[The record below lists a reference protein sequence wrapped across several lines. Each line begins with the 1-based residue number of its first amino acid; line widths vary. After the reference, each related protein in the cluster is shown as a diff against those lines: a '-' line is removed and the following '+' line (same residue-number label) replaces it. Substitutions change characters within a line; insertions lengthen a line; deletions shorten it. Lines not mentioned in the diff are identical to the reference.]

1 MKIENESYSTFSHAF
16 AIFAYQ
22 MVGNDVISRVAVF
35 DDVESDK
42 ELPIGAGA
50 GHFADGFVVFVEDF
64 ALDGADDALAVL
76 ALGTVSEFVS
86 FGPFH
91 DQFIRK
97 FTFFLL
103 DKGLNLTLV
112 AVFVE
117 SVDGK
122 RSDGLFAVKRDG
134 KLFQFHFSAR
144 RENVTFGFV
153 AGEEKESFDLPVE
166 IGVGSANVHPI
177 ALLERDLVPLDSL
190 EDGPRLHL
198 AFGLIL
204 PHDFVD
210 EIHELDLFVVFL
222 VTHL

>member
-1 MKIENESYSTFSHAF
+1 MIETKTEIKSGSTFSYAF

-22 MVGNDVISRVAVF
+22 MVGNDVISRVAMF
-35 DDVESDK
+35 DDVESDE

-122 RSDGLFAVKRDG
+122 RSDGLFAVK
-134 KLFQFHFSAR
+134 
-144 RENVTFGFV
+144 
-153 AGEEKESFDLPVE
+153 
-166 IGVGSANVHPI
+166 
-177 ALLERDLVPLDSL
+177 
-190 EDGPRLHL
+190 
-198 AFGLIL
+198 
-204 PHDFVD
+204 
-210 EIHELDLFVVFL
+210 
-222 VTHL
+222 